1 MAARWKTAG
10 RRRETRHRVHWDF
23 VPETAKL
30 ESEAAGLSYLRG
42 ADAPLLNLTL
52 SEALAETARKFPGRE
67 ALVVCHEGVRLTWGD
82 LDREVTRTARGLAGL
97 GLRPGHRAGIWASNC
112 LEWVLL
118 QYAAPRAGVILVNV
132 NPAYRSHEL
141 RYVLAKSHIRAL
153 FLHETDSRANY
164 REILAE
170 SRNGD
175 ALPLE
180 HIVWLGDASWHDMM
194 AGGADFPVDAARPD
208 DVANIQYT
216 SGTTGAP
223 KGAML
228 SHRNLL
234 NNGVGM
240 GKGLKA
246 TEQDR
251 ICAPVPLYHCFG
263 SVIGSMVSVVSGAA
277 LILPSAQFDALAT
290 LEAVHRERATALY
303 GVPTMFISELEHPE
317 FARFDLTSLRTG
329 VMAGAPCPI
338 EVMRRVVERMHIPEI
353 TIVYGQTESSPGI
366 TMSRADDPLELRVTT
381 VGTALP
387 NTEIQIVDTETHH
400 RLPIGQQG
408 ELCTRGYLVMKG
420 YDADPKAT
428 AAVIDRE
435 GWLHTGDL
443 AVMRPDGYFSFKGRA
458 KETIIRGGE
467 NIYPREV
474 EDFLHTHPKIADVYV
489 VGLPDAKLGETVL
502 AWVKLKSGEE
512 ATAGEIRDFCRG
524 KIAYF
529 KIPQFIRFVD
539 SFPMTVSKKVQKFL
553 MREQEIRERGLE
565 DVARQATA

>member
-1 MAARWKTAG
+1 ML
-10 RRRETRHRVHWDF
+10 
-23 VPETAKL
+23 ETAHL
-30 ESEAAGLSYLRG
+30 EAEAAALSYLRG
-42 ADAPLLNLTL
+42 ADVPLLNLTISQAL
-52 SEALAETARKFPGRE
+52 SETARKFPNRE
-67 ALVVCHEGVRLTWGD
+67 ALVVSHDGIRLTWSE
-82 LDREVTRTARGLAGL
+82 LDFEVTRAARGLAGL
-97 GLRPGHRAGIWASNC
+97 GLEPGSRAGIWASNY

-141 RYVLAKSHIRAL
+141 RYVLTKSHIRAL
-153 FLHETDSRANY
+153 FLREKDSRANY

-175 ALPLE
+175 HLPLE
-180 HIVWLGDASWHDMM
+180 HIVWLGDPSWHAMVE
-194 AGGADFPVDAARPD
+194 GGADFPENAAMPD

-234 NNGVGM
+234 NNGMVMGM
-240 GKGLKA
+240 GLKA
-246 TEQDR
+246 TEKDR

-263 SVIGSMVSVVSGAA
+263 SVIGSMVSVVTGAT
-277 LILPSAQFDALAT
+277 LILPSPQFDALAT

-303 GVPTMFISELEHPE
+303 GVPTMFIAEMEHPE

-329 VMAGAPCPI
+329 VMAGSPCPI

-387 NTEIQIVDTETHH
+387 NTEIQIVD
-400 RLPIGQQG
+400 PITQLRQPLGQQG

-420 YDADPKAT
+420 YDADPEAT
-428 AAVIDRE
+428 AKVIDSE

-458 KETIIRGGE
+458 KDTIIRGGE

-474 EDFLHTHPKIADVYV
+474 EDFLHTFPKIADVYV

-502 AWVKLKSGEE
+502 AWVKLNHGEQ
-512 ATAGEIRDFCRG
+512 ATAEEIRDFCRG

-553 MREQEIRERGLE
+553 IREQEIRERGLE
-565 DVARQATA
+565 AVARQATA

>member
-1 MAARWKTAG
+1 MCDTAN
-10 RRRETRHRVHWDF
+10 
-23 VPETAKL
+23 PQA
-30 ESEAAGLSYLRG
+30 EAVALSYLRG
-42 ADAPLLNLTL
+42 ATLPLLDLTL
-52 SEALAETARKFPGRE
+52 SQALAQTARRFPDRE
-67 ALVVCHEGVRLTWGD
+67 ALVVSREGVRLTWGQ
-82 LDREVTRTARGLAGL
+82 LDAEVSRVARGLAGL
-97 GLRPGHRAGIWASNC
+97 GLRPGDRAGIWASNC
-112 LEWVLL
+112 VEWVLL

-153 FLHETDSRANY
+153 FLHASDARADY
-164 REILAE
+164 RAILAE

-175 ALPLE
+175 RLPLE
-180 HIVWLGDASWHDMM
+180 HIVWLGEASWQEML
-194 AGGADFPVDAARPD
+194 GNGADHPENPAGPD
-208 DVANIQYT
+208 DVVNIQYT

-234 NNGVGM
+234 NNGSVM
-240 GKGLKA
+240 AAGLKA
-246 TEQDR
+246 TEADR

-277 LILPSAQFDALAT
+277 LILPSPQFDALAT
-290 LEAVHRERATALY
+290 LQAVHAERATAIY
-303 GVPTMFISELEHPE
+303 GVPTMFIAELEHPE
-317 FARFDLTSLRTG
+317 FGRFDLTSLRTG

-338 EVMRRVVERMHIPEI
+338 EVMRRVVERMHCAEI

-387 NTEIQIVDTETHH
+387 NTEVQIVDPRTGE
-400 RLPIGQQG
+400 RLPVGQQG

-420 YDADPKAT
+420 YDGDPEATGKA
-428 AAVIDRE
+428 IDGD

-443 AVMRPDGYFSFKGRA
+443 ALLRPDGYFSFKGRA
-458 KETIIRGGE
+458 KDTIIRGGE

-474 EDFLHTHPKIADVYV
+474 EDFLHTHPKVADVYV

-502 AWVKLKSGEE
+502 AWIKLKAGEE
-512 ATAGEIRDFCRG
+512 ATAQEIQDFCRG
-524 KIAYF
+524 RIAYF
-529 KIPQFIRFVD
+529 KVPQFIRFVD
-539 SFPMTVSKKVQKFL
+539 GFPMTVSKKVQKFL
-553 MREQEIRERGLE
+553 IREQEIAERGLE
-565 DVARQATA
+565 EVAQRATA